1 MDRQLARRQFLG
13 FLAGSPVLA
22 TPAVTSVIASLLAR
36 ASDQAFA
43 QSYDALRKDRFW
55 TTVNLESNMNKIRNG
70 AFFAIAATACTLLVP
85 EGAGRLD
92 PCGQVSA

>member
-22 TPAVTSVIASLLAR
+22 TPAVTSVITSLLAC

-55 TTVNLESNMNKIRNG
+55 TTGNLEFEHEQDTQWCIFRNRRHSMHAVG
-70 AFFAIAATACTLLVP
+70 T
-85 EGAGRLD
+85 
-92 PCGQVSA
+92 

>member
-13 FLAGSPVLA
+13 FLAGSPLLA
-22 TPAVTSVIASLLAR
+22 TPAVTSVIASLLAC

-43 QSYDALRKDRFW
+43 QSYDALRRIASGRLSTW
-55 TTVNLESNMNKIRNG
+55 SSNMNKIRNG

>member
-1 MDRQLARRQFLG
+1 VFIVLSYEPSSPRDSNQLKEHAIRMTTH
-13 FLAGSPVLA
+13 PN
-22 TPAVTSVIASLLAR
+22 
-36 ASDQAFA
+36 
-43 QSYDALRKDRFW
+43 DRFW

-92 PCGQVSA
+92 PGGQVSA